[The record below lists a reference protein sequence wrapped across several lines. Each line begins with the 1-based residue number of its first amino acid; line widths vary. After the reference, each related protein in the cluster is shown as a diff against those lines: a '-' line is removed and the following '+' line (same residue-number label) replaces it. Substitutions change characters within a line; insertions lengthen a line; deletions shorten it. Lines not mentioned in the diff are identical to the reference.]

1 MAKATTSKSVMLS
14 VRVPTDLHARI
25 AARCGAD
32 NAPVGATVIRLI
44 QAGLDPAAILLS
56 HEIHADLTASLEA
69 LVKARDAEIASLKT
83 AMATA
88 KAVRVENPML
98 CAQFT
103 DWILRQGAPLPWNF
117 GAIIGEIVDAEDR
130 VVFHVDV
137 SYSREKAGQISAA
150 ILTAVN
156 TCGGYKVS

>member
-1 MAKATTSKSVMLS
+1 MSDH
-14 VRVPTDLHARI
+14 R
-25 AARCGAD
+25 
-32 NAPVGATVIRLI
+32 
-44 QAGLDPAAILLS
+44 
-56 HEIHADLTASLEA
+56 E
-69 LVKARDAEIASLKT
+69 
-83 AMATA
+83 
-88 KAVRVENPML
+88 VRVENPML

-103 DWILRQGAPLPWNF
+103 DWLLRQGAPLPWNF

-156 TCGGYKVS
+156 TCGGFKVS